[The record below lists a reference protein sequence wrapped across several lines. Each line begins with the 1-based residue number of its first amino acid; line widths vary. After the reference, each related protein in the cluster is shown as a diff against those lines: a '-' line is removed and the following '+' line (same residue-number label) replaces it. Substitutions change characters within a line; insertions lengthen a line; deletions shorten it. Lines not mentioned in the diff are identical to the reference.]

1 MVGLEVNLDFFSL
14 QHAKLNEKFTEP
26 YGCLPLPVA
35 TGGAGESIGATQN
48 GAECL
53 EVEPASVQQI
63 AETNLGDSV

>member
-53 EVEPASVQQI
+53 EV
-63 AETNLGDSV
+63 